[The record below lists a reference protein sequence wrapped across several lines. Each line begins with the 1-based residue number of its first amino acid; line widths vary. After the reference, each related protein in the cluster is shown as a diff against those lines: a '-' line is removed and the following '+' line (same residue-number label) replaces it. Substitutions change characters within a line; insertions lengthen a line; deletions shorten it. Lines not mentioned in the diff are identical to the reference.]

1 MKKFFFNN
9 KSEQK
14 KNMLIDGWTEKQQFC
29 VFPFFCC
36 DIFRQ
41 LTNSLKTDDKF
52 KSLLNLLFSVSFYC
66 IFLLINNF
74 LSIENMQS
82 EREPTR
88 RRDWFDAHGCKSI
101 NFKSKISRTSA
112 VSTTFNSYIINL
124 MQFSFISLACLFFF
138 SFCIPASSNAHETI
152 LLILVNS

>member
-36 DIFRQ
+36 DIFIRQ

-66 IFLLINNF
+66 IILLINNF

-138 SFCIPASSNAHETI
+138 FLSYSC
-152 LLILVNS
+152 LI